1 MEIYSENPE
10 REQDRLPVT
19 FSLLANTGQAI
30 FPENKKI
37 YENLSKI
44 LKGRDI
50 LEVGCGI
57 GLGSALLERNNTIV
71 ATDKLRTNIK
81 IASALY
87 PWVNFK
93 TSDISQTPLE
103 GFEVTVCIE
112 TIEHIKNYRQ
122 AIHNLV
128 NSANEIWIA
137 TPNRSNLG
145 HGLNKPY
152 NDFHVKEFTIGEML
166 EMIGE
171 YKVELYNW
179 NTFEKVSKESRVTP
193 MVYQVLK

>member
-1 MEIYSENPE
+1 MYIENPQ

-71 ATDKLRTNIK
+71 ASDKLRTNIK

-122 AIHNLV
+122 AIQNLV
-128 NSANEIWIA
+128 NSAKEEVWIA
-137 TPNRSNLG
+137 TPNRNNLL
-145 HGLNKPY
+145 HGQNKPY
-152 NDFHVKEFTIGEML
+152 NDFHVKEFTPDEML
-166 EMIGE
+166 EMIGNYE
-171 YKVELYNW
+171 VKLYDWDTFREVDKSSIITPLIYKII
-179 NTFEKVSKESRVTP
+179 K
-193 MVYQVLK
+193 